1 MRFGGFQKTTLV
13 DYPGRVASTVFTTGC
28 NMRCGY
34 CHNPSLV
41 FGTAPAIE
49 ESTIMS
55 ELLAR
60 KKYIDSVVV
69 TGGEPTV
76 WRDLPGFLKKL
87 KGHGFSVKL
96 DTNGSN
102 PDALREIL
110 EKKLVDYVAMD
121 VKAPKSKYAQVT
133 NSSLPAENI
142 ARSIALV
149 KESGVDYEFRTT
161 VAPGLGLEDL
171 DGIALQI
178 QPARKWF
185 LQLFVSSKAVLDP
198 RVLELPVLGEREIL
212 SVAERHSK
220 SFTECG
226 LRNA

>member
-171 DGIALQI
+171 HGIALQI

-185 LQLFVSSKAVLDP
+185 LQ
-198 RVLELPVLGEREIL
+198 
-212 SVAERHSK
+212 
-220 SFTECG
+220 
-226 LRNA
+226 